1 VTTSAR
7 TYTTRWGSIRKT
19 DKESSMA
26 KGPGHRHP
34 LGKYEAELEATVALL
49 RAYFAAGI
57 PVIVSADGLT
67 FRPERRLPRDVE
79 GSE

>member
-1 VTTSAR
+1 
-7 TYTTRWGSIRKT
+7 
-19 DKESSMA
+19 MA

-34 LGKYEAELEATVALL
+34 LGKYEAELEATVELL
-49 RAYFAAGI
+49 RMYFANKI

-67 FRPERRLPRDVE
+67 FRPERRLPRAVE